1 MNPNQRDFPSGPG
14 TPAAPEDP
22 FIPDL
27 SAIIRA
33 LAGRQIA
40 CVIEAGEDPGRP
52 LTAALGKL
60 LPVETLHDAGQTPAD
75 VAFIHPH
82 PQLTVLVQRL
92 YAVRETLTPA
102 SLLCGAGG
110 DRLDVLPALHILL
123 QQFIEHFRVED
134 GFWIARPQGIEH
146 LQSLPPFKDIA
157 HLVQQVEVDLQ
168 AEMEA
173 ADAPAAAVCTEP
185 VERVSGDAVA
195 DAVRLL
201 LEREPRGPAE
211 IDVLVK
217 GSGTLSEVRNRI
229 LRGDE
234 FKRQNAALFWH
245 TFSANEAPM
254 QIQLNTTDHE
264 RGLLLEHI
272 QSSWEH
278 LGATEPH
285 WSVLTNEQFRQEH
298 IAENEEAFYQ
308 SGKHHVDA
316 LWRSLQRVG
325 VDPSAFSSCLEYG
338 CGLGRVTRWLAER
351 FDTVYGYD
359 ISSAHLQGAGNYL
372 ARAGIDNVVLQ
383 TVTSPAEVAQLA
395 AVDVV
400 YSLIVLQHNPP
411 PVIALIVHG
420 LLAALNPGG
429 VAYFQVPTYQRGY
442 SFSSARYLSAAQ
454 SAEKEIEMHVL
465 PQSEIFAIA
474 RQNGAQVLEVF
485 EDACTGIIDGGRS
498 NTFIIQKN
506 R

>member
-1 MNPNQRDFPSGPG
+1 MNPNHCDFPSGLG

-27 SAIIRA
+27 SAIARA
-33 LAGRQIA
+33 LAGRQSA
-40 CVIEAGEDPGRP
+40 RVIEPGEDAERP
-52 LTAALGKL
+52 LTAALGRL
-60 LPVETLHDAGQTPAD
+60 LPVEALQDASQAPVD
-75 VAFIHPH
+75 VAFIHLH
-82 PQLTVLVQRL
+82 PQLTLLVQKL
-92 YAVRETLTPA
+92 YAVREALTPTT
-102 SLLCGAGG
+102 LLCGPGG
-110 DRLDVLPALHILL
+110 DRLAVLPALHILL
-123 QQFIEHFRVED
+123 QQFIEHFRIED
-134 GFWIARPQGIEH
+134 GFWIAQPEGIAH
-146 LQSLPPFKDIA
+146 LQQLPAFEDIS

-168 AEMEA
+168 TEMETI
-173 ADAPAAAVCTEP
+173 DAPAVAECAAAVESI
-185 VERVSGDAVA
+185 SGDAVA
-195 DAVRLL
+195 AAVRLL
-201 LEREPRGPAE
+201 LEREPGSAE
-211 IDVLVK
+211 IETLIK

-229 LRGDE
+229 LRSDE
-234 FKRQNAALFWH
+234 FKHQNAALFWH

-254 QIQLNTTDHE
+254 QIQLNTTDQE

-285 WSVLTNEQFRQEH
+285 WSVLTNEQFRQKH

-325 VDPSAFSSCLEYG
+325 VDPGAFSSCLEYG

-372 ARAGIDNVVLQ
+372 SRAGIDNVVLQ
-383 TVTSPAEVAQLA
+383 TVTSPGEVENLA

-411 PVIALIVHG
+411 PVIALIVRG

-429 VAYFQVPTYQRGY
+429 VAYFQVPTYQRDY
-442 SFSSARYLSAAQ
+442 AFSSTKYLSAAL

-474 RQNGAQVLEVF
+474 SQSGAQVLEVF

-506 R
+506 H